1 MSSLV
6 NELNNLDFSTLIGGP
21 IQAAVQAQNKAAIA
35 QVQFIQEVGL
45 IKNVNGDATLAMVDF
60 SYSEENNNNAG
71 NTAATSSGN
80 GSGSG
85 NNSGSDSEGG
95 SGSDSEGGSGSG
107 SSSSETSND
116 DSSITRTIRVPL
128 LTMLNVPSLRIEE
141 MTIDFNAKLT
151 SVETAS
157 TETNAS
163 ANASLSIAYGKVA
176 SLKAS
181 AAYQKKSTSGSQVDK
196 TYSMVIHVRVVSD
209 DIPAGLDRVLSLLEG
224 AAVVS

>member
-85 NNSGSDSEGG
+85 NN